1 MIIHST
7 SPPTKKLK
15 NEEKET
21 EISMKYTDVEVVAE
35 EEMLPEDETGQ
46 TVVIEKVEAEVELVA
61 EEEMQP
67 IEDEII
73 VTHKED
79 NKEQVEVD
87 KCLEALS
94 TMHECRE
101 EQFRMRYEMMR
112 KLKEE
117 KNNNIEALQKVLED
131 VKLENTT
138 LNFIISTI
146 DNPKVVSDIIEE
158 NNRLA
163 KENNDL
169 KNTLKLKDTKK
180 GSKTTTS
187 NSAHLEKESD
197 YQQI

>member
-1 MIIHST
+1 M
-7 SPPTKKLK
+7 
-15 NEEKET
+15 T
-21 EISMKYTDVEVVAE
+21 EISLKHTDVEVVAE

-87 KCLEALS
+87 KCLETLS

-117 KNNNIEALQKVLED
+117 KNRNIEALQKVLED

-169 KNTLKLKDTKK
+169 KT
-180 GSKTTTS
+180 
-187 NSAHLEKESD
+187 H
-197 YQQI
+197 